1 MKSLT
6 LRAQNK
12 KDMNTTAEKAEVL
25 KRFEE
30 VHDPSLIRAIKNLLD
45 FGLSKQRRT
54 EEGDIELSS
63 AQQAELD
70 QRLKKYESGEMKF
83 KSWDETRTSIR
94 KRSKNV
100 L

>member
-6 LRAQNK
+6 LRAQNR
-12 KDMNTTAEKAEVL
+12 KDMSTIEEKAEVL

-30 VHDPSLIRAIKNLLD
+30 VHDPSLIRAIKNMLD
-45 FGLSKQRRT
+45 FGLSKQRT
-54 EEGDIELSS
+54 EEVDIELSS

-83 KSWDETRTSIR
+83 KSWDETRASIR